1 MSILKG
7 YSKGEKRIFNWVKI
21 KVGIKV
27 NRGIFRSSSVIPK
40 VCPKIPLLTQ
50 SFKPIYPV

>member
-1 MSILKG
+1 M
-7 YSKGEKRIFNWVKI
+7 WVKI
-21 KVGIKV
+21 KVGIKI

-40 VCPKIPLLTQ
+40 VCPKIPLLNQ